1 MRSQYMLA
9 MFVGA
14 LLTASVALAGG
25 VTTPAPAKQPAAAT
39 TSAAP
44 SAAVQKDMQLS
55 KDQIIAMQ
63 HALTKSGV
71 YKGKADGTLGKE
83 TRTALREYQKKNHL
97 PVSGKADEQTL
108 EKLGVQVA
116 STTMG
121 HAPNGP
127 SGMTPTPH

>member
-1 MRSQYMLA
+1 MRSLDSLA

-14 LLTASVALAGG
+14 LLVASVALAGG
-25 VTTPAPAKQPAAAT
+25 ATTPAPVKQPAAAAT
-39 TSAAP
+39 GVAP
-44 SAAVQKDMQLS
+44 SATVHKDMQLT

-63 HALTKSGV
+63 HALAKNGA

-83 TRTALREYQKKNHL
+83 TRVALRQYQKTNHL
-97 PVSGKADEQTL
+97 PVTGNADEQTL

-116 STTMG
+116 STAMG